1 LGGSKNGQYKAIRN
15 TFIIFLVS
23 GFWHGASWNFIA
35 WGFIHACGFL
45 PLLLLN
51 RNRKHITDVVA
62 QDRKLPNLKELWQML
77 TTFAFVTFA
86 WIFFRADGISMALG
100 YNKQIGDSIINHPG
114 QLLTLPGG
122 KMSFLYIVPLVLG
135 DWYLRNDER
144 KLKTLKSDL
153 TRKFVYLI
161 IAIFT
166 MWCFFDSDESASF
179 IYFQF

>member
-1 LGGSKNGQYKAIRN
+1 
-15 TFIIFLVS
+15 
-23 GFWHGASWNFIA
+23 
-35 WGFIHACGFL
+35 
-45 PLLLLN
+45 
-51 RNRKHITDVVA
+51 
-62 QDRKLPNLKELWQML
+62 
-77 TTFAFVTFA
+77 
-86 WIFFRADGISMALG
+86 MALG

-144 KLKTLKSDL
+144 KLKTLKSDH
-153 TRKFVYLI
+153 TRKLVYLI